1 MDKEKLVELAKGVAE
16 RRQEFEDAKQEKVS
30 AERVLAETK
39 EGKHLQWCVED
50 LANEQAVL
58 SGAEDQLKSAVLEVY
73 EETSERKPITGT
85 EVKIFKSLKYDAAKV
100 LEWCREK
107 ATGLLIVNKKPFE
120 KTAVEMGAP
129 VDVIEEA
136 KCTLAKDLSS
146 YLADPDFELAP
157 PLEGGK

>member
-1 MDKEKLVELAKGVAE
+1 MDKEKLVELAKDVAE
-16 RRQEFEDAKQEKVS
+16 KRQDVEVAKKERTS
-30 AERVLAETK
+30 AEELTTKTTQGMHFQLCTAHVESEQKVLTE
-39 EGKHLQWCVED
+39 
-50 LANEQAVL
+50 
-58 SGAEDQLKSAVLEVY
+58 AEDQLKSAVLEVY

-85 EVKIFKSLKYDAAKV
+85 EVKIFKSLRYDAAKA

-129 VDVIEEA
+129 VEVIEIA

-146 YLADPDFELAP
+146 YLEPAKESAA
-157 PLEGGK
+157 